1 MHFRN
6 LKSEHRDLWSIG
18 ISANHEGVLE
28 SMTLLKQDKRDPNC
42 FRINIT
48 LREILQ
54 SLTRYRSVT
63 QWLDRMKDDAPA
75 FLTITSL
82 QLPDSP
88 IPLIDSQA
96 ISRCQSQESART
108 LDGNSY
114 DKDDI
119 MDELLRKVVAVRG
132 QTETQ
137 RSKRNKGSSSKCS
150 REFTDLEE
158 STRRIIEGPG
168 YSRGRSRRSTRKANG
183 NQRKDCTCSEVSNNL
198 RINIRKKTEIRR
210 SSRSPSPEVT
220 HVIRIAMR
228 YHGQEEGEEGRS
240 AAKPKD
246 VAKDKKDRPATV
258 GQEGRGCCPGVSVAL
273 DFTLNC
279 SSLHLT
285 SRDVPVKPSG
295 NTGSLTRLDQS
306 DENSGPD

>member
-1 MHFRN
+1 MNFRN
-6 LKSEHRDLWSIG
+6 LKSKRRDLWCMG
-18 ISANHEGVLE
+18 ISANDEGVLE
-28 SMTLLKQDKRDPNC
+28 SITLLKQDKRDTNC
-42 FRINIT
+42 SRKNMT

-63 QWLDRMKDDAPA
+63 QWLDRIKDDAPA

-96 ISRCQSQESART
+96 ISRCHSQESART
-108 LDGNSY
+108 LDSNSY

-119 MDELLRKVVAVRG
+119 MDELLRNVVTVRG

-137 RSKRNKGSSSKCS
+137 RSKRNKGSSSKCA
-150 REFTDLEE
+150 REFTNLEE

-168 YSRGRSRRSTRKANG
+168 YPRGRSRRSTRTSNG
-183 NQRKDCTCSEVSNNL
+183 NRREECVCSKVSNNL
-198 RINIRKKTEIRR
+198 RINIRKKSEVRR

-228 YHGQEEGEEGRS
+228 YHGQEEREDGRS

-246 VAKDKKDRPATV
+246 LATDKKDQSEAV
-258 GQEGRGCCPGVSVAL
+258 AQEGRGCCPGVSVAL

-285 SRDVPVKPSG
+285 SRDVPVKPSR
-295 NTGSLTRLDQS
+295 NRGSLTHLDQTE
-306 DENSGPD
+306 ENAGRD